1 MNATGRRSSKRG
13 RSSARPRVVPR
24 RVPRALRYNG
34 ENKIT
39 RTATTNLVYTSSGF
53 SIGAS
58 FFQAVNLVF
67 DPSSF
72 TIYGSA
78 LVSQSTP
85 LTNAAEIAALYDLLR
100 IDKVEITWSSSQQ
113 ANVAGG
119 AFNAAPKFL
128 VCNDSNDGIGPALLS
143 EIQQQPNKEFY
154 SVDGS
159 SHKWTCHPKYQR
171 IVYQTALVSSY
182 EPTSGF
188 INSNSTIPHFGV
200 RMAIANLASLSGS
213 GFVDFNVK
221 FFFTLKDVK

>member
-1 MNATGRRSSKRG
+1 MPA
-13 RSSARPRVVPR
+13 R
-24 RVPRALRYNG
+24 RVPRSLKYNG

-39 RTATTNLVYTSSGF
+39 RSVTTNLVYTANGF

-67 DPSSF
+67 DPTAF
-72 TIYGSA
+72 TIYGST
-78 LVSQSTP
+78 LVSQSSP

-119 AFNAAPKFL
+119 ATNAAPKFL

-143 EIQQQPNKEFY
+143 EIQQQPNQEFY
-154 SVDGS
+154 SVDGR
-159 SHKWTCHPKYQR
+159 SHKWTCYPKYQR
-171 IVYQTALVSSY
+171 IVYQTALVSNY
-182 EPTSGF
+182 EPTVGF

-200 RMAIANLASLSGS
+200 RMAISNLASLGGG

-221 FFFTLKDVK
+221 YFLTMKNVK